1 MELRSGRRLR
11 RSSPPHG
18 IRSQRTDL
26 ISALPDE
33 MLLQVLARLRC
44 IHAAAQT
51 RLLSRRWQ
59 GLWIGLWN
67 GPTDLTF
74 RGLAPATIE
83 ALFRRFATASTQ
95 VSTLDIGL
103 PRISSAADDANSLLR
118 AAVRLSPAHLAFTLQ
133 EPYVAYNM
141 GHIELPCFEC
151 ATSFNIATRHI
162 SLKPP
167 PAGEFAAL
175 ESLSVTTGHIIDLGP
190 FLVRCPRLRV
200 LSITYPHNNSTI
212 SIPDDEFPALEE
224 LSLSALTIDIMAPC
238 STAATA
244 CAC

>member
-26 ISALPDE
+26 ICALPDE
-33 MLLQVLARLRC
+33 MLLQVLARLGC
-44 IHAAAQT
+44 IRAAAQT
-51 RLLSRRWQ
+51 SLLSRRWR

-67 GPTDLTF
+67 GPTD
-74 RGLAPATIE
+74 R
-83 ALFRRFATASTQ
+83 
-95 VSTLDIGL
+95 
-103 PRISSAADDANSLLR
+103 
-118 AAVRLSPAHLAFTLQ
+118 
-133 EPYVAYNM
+133 
-141 GHIELPCFEC
+141 CFEC